1 MCSSDKVQ
9 FGVCGGGCVDVR
21 VCGGACVC
29 VRDRYSILKPV
40 LQSTNLLHSFHFW
53 LQHLFALGFAS
64 AFLPIIH

>member
-21 VCGGACVC
+21 VCGGAGVC

-40 LQSTNLLHSFHFW
+40 LPSSHP
-53 LQHLFALGFAS
+53 LGGGPV
-64 AFLPIIH
+64 FLITLPTRTQKRR